1 MSRTRRARALALL
14 LLPIALVACLA
25 GKKISDI
32 DAPSSAAATAS
43 DVLWALPSGVV
54 VSSAR
59 RGMRLV
65 DGLYPSVDPAE
76 RCCWIAPSATVV
88 AAKSGPASVAIL
100 TVLVPDYPFF
110 DAHPQ
115 GLGIS
120 VAGSAAHFTALGPGV
135 HRLRVDLP
143 ALRPNS
149 PDVAFA
155 LRTDETF
162 VPANEHVNA
171 DHRAL
176 GLILLGITLD
186 AVR

>member
-65 DGLYPSVDPAE
+65 DGLYPSV
-76 RCCWIAPSATVV
+76 
-88 AAKSGPASVAIL
+88 L